1 LTHDSAHHWGDQD
14 FAPGRSHRDVFRE
27 VDPGRCH
34 VPGRTLIPASHCGA
48 SVNSQLA
55 HKERI
60 MQTVKLNNGVEIP
73 ILGFGVFQIID
84 PNECERNVIDAI
96 QTGYSHI
103 DTAASYQNEEA
114 VGRGIQQSGVARE
127 KLFITTKLWIQSNGY
142 EGTLKALE
150 NSLKRLQL
158 DYIDLYLIHQP
169 LGDVYGEWRAMED
182 LYQQGKVRAI
192 GVSNFYPD
200 RIMDLMIH
208 NKITPAVNQIEV
220 NPFQQQIETQ
230 KFLLDNSVQVEAWAP
245 FAEGRNN
252 IFQNEFLLS
261 IAAKYQK
268 SVAQVI
274 LRWLVQRGIIAL
286 AKSTHKERML
296 ENISVF
302 DFELS
307 AEDMAA
313 MTTLDTKTSSF
324 FDHRDPDKVKWLGN
338 RKLDV

>member
-1 LTHDSAHHWGDQD
+1 
-14 FAPGRSHRDVFRE
+14 
-27 VDPGRCH
+27 
-34 VPGRTLIPASHCGA
+34 
-48 SVNSQLA
+48 
-55 HKERI
+55 

-73 ILGFGVFQIID
+73 ILGFGVFQITD
-84 PNECERNVIDAI
+84 SCECERSVVDAI

-114 VGRGIQQSGVARE
+114 VGRGIKQSGVARE
-127 KLFITTKLWIQSNGY
+127 KLFITTKLWIQRNGY
-142 EGTLKALE
+142 EGTRRAFE

-169 LGDVYGEWRAMED
+169 FGDVYGEWRAMEE

-192 GVSNFYPD
+192 GLSNFPPD

-208 NKITPAVNQIEV
+208 NKIMPAVNQIEV
-220 NPFQQQIETQ
+220 NPFQQQIDTQ
-230 KFLLDNSVQVEAWAP
+230 KFLLDNSIQVEAWAP

-252 IFQNEFLLS
+252 IFQNELLLS
-261 IAAKYQK
+261 IAVKRKK

-274 LRWLVQRGIIAL
+274 LRWLLQREIIVL
-286 AKSTHKERML
+286 SKSVRKERMI

-302 DFELS
+302 DFELN

-313 MTTLDTKTSSF
+313 ITTLDTKTSSF
-324 FDHRDPDKVKWLGN
+324 FDHRNPEMVKWLGN
-338 RKLDV
+338 RKLDI